1 MGSSYQ
7 QISEAERNQIYAYR
21 KAGLSLSNI
30 ALFMGRNKSSISRE
44 VNKNKGLRGY
54 RPKQAQQ
61 SSQTRQRSGNPQIS
75 DFGWSYIEH
84 LINWCYAL

>member
-44 VNKNKGLRGY
+44 VN
-54 RPKQAQQ
+54 
-61 SSQTRQRSGNPQIS
+61 SG
-75 DFGWSYIEH
+75 
-84 LINWCYAL
+84 